1 MSPNRRGQNLLP
13 PPMKTRKYAMKPSEW
28 LPYQILGGKID
39 KNVQIEPQT
48 VNKVGIPWPKT
59 GATYYPV
66 QQGLQD
72 ISHAIKGLAFCNS

>member
-1 MSPNRRGQNLLP
+1 MMSPNRRGQNLLP

-48 VNKVGIPWPKT
+48 VNKVGIPWPKQAQLIILYSKDFKT
-59 GATYYPV
+59 
-66 QQGLQD
+66 
-72 ISHAIKGLAFCNS
+72 